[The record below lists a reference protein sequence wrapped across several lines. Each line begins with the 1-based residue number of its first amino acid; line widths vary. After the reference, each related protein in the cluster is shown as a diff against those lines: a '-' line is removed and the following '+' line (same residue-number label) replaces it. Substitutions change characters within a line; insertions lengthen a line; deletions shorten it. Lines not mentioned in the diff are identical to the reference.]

1 MDLGENFGAGLYAR
15 EVDYLCEEEWAQS
28 AEDILWRRSKL
39 GLLLGPMQQQK
50 LVRYLQAQKNGGSDA
65 APVVVHERLVPRGV
79 PPQTGNE
86 GPSPR
91 PLQR

>member
-1 MDLGENFGAGLYAR
+1 
-15 EVDYLCEEEWAQS
+15 
-28 AEDILWRRSKL
+28 
-39 GLLLGPMQQQK
+39 MQQQK
-50 LVRYLQAQKNGGSDA
+50 LVRYLQAQKTGGSDA